1 MRRLLY
7 TLFIMLLLSRFSVM
21 SSSPSIP
28 VIGNDIVRL
37 TPYMA
42 TYDEK
47 VRLFYPDEPYKGF
60 WLENLKEEDQ
70 FIEWKLNIKD
80 KSEYRV
86 EALICVE
93 GLTDE
98 AEAVLELSG
107 NGNATECHVKSS
119 GWQRVVFDKNILLDK
134 GNSDVILKVK
144 KKVNSP
150 SFDVKL
156 FSLEISTP
164 KTYDLQLKKAK
175 EMKADV
181 NWMNEIPY
189 GFFIHWNSKSMP
201 EKGDQLKY
209 ADAVNQFDTDQF
221 AKMVHDCGG
230 KLVFFTTTWAEY
242 YFPAP
247 IHAIDSILPGRTT
260 KRDLIADL
268 STSLSKYGIR
278 LILYYHVGHGDKE
291 WWKLQHFSRQDAQ
304 LLFQN
309 VETIIRD
316 ISTRYK
322 DKIAGLWLDDGI
334 GYYPNGA
341 SFERINAAAKS
352 GNKNMAV
359 CFNPW
364 ILPRLTDFQDYY
376 AGEIGLSVESA
387 GLNNPFLPVGGN
399 GYFVDGPQKGLKATY
414 SGTFEPGDWTHIY
427 KDSIIGDPMYSLEQ
441 LKDILDESQKRRN
454 LLMINV
460 RIYQDGRISPKTYN
474 LLKQLKAYGIEKGY
488 Y

>member
-1 MRRLLY
+1 MRSSLY
-7 TLFIMLLLSRFSVM
+7 TLFIMLLLSCFSSV

-98 AEAVLELSG
+98 AEAVLELSS
-107 NGNATECHVKSS
+107 NGNATECRVKSS

-230 KLVFFTTTWAEY
+230 KLLFFTTTWAEY

-268 STSLSKYGIR
+268 STSYQIGGEQDETEEKQTCLPASCR
-278 LILYYHVGHGDKE
+278 GD
-291 WWKLQHFSRQDAQ
+291 
-304 LLFQN
+304 
-309 VETIIRD
+309 
-316 ISTRYK
+316 
-322 DKIAGLWLDDGI
+322 
-334 GYYPNGA
+334 
-341 SFERINAAAKS
+341 AARS
-352 GNKNMAV
+352 G
-359 CFNPW
+359 C
-364 ILPRLTDFQDYY
+364 LR
-376 AGEIGLSVESA
+376 
-387 GLNNPFLPVGGN
+387 
-399 GYFVDGPQKGLKATY
+399 
-414 SGTFEPGDWTHIY
+414 
-427 KDSIIGDPMYSLEQ
+427 
-441 LKDILDESQKRRN
+441 KR
-454 LLMINV
+454 
-460 RIYQDGRISPKTYN
+460 
-474 LLKQLKAYGIEKGY
+474 
-488 Y
+488 

>member
-98 AEAVLELSG
+98 AEAVLELSS
-107 NGNATECHVKSS
+107 NGNATECRVKSS

-156 FSLEISTP
+156 FSLEISV
-164 KTYDLQLKKAK
+164 L
-175 EMKADV
+175 
-181 NWMNEIPY
+181 
-189 GFFIHWNSKSMP
+189 
-201 EKGDQLKY
+201 
-209 ADAVNQFDTDQF
+209 
-221 AKMVHDCGG
+221 
-230 KLVFFTTTWAEY
+230 
-242 YFPAP
+242 
-247 IHAIDSILPGRTT
+247 
-260 KRDLIADL
+260 RDL
-268 STSLSKYGIR
+268 
-278 LILYYHVGHGDKE
+278 V
-291 WWKLQHFSRQDAQ
+291 
-304 LLFQN
+304 
-309 VETIIRD
+309 
-316 ISTRYK
+316 
-322 DKIAGLWLDDGI
+322 
-334 GYYPNGA
+334 
-341 SFERINAAAKS
+341 
-352 GNKNMAV
+352 
-359 CFNPW
+359 
-364 ILPRLTDFQDYY
+364 
-376 AGEIGLSVESA
+376 
-387 GLNNPFLPVGGN
+387 
-399 GYFVDGPQKGLKATY
+399 
-414 SGTFEPGDWTHIY
+414 
-427 KDSIIGDPMYSLEQ
+427 
-441 LKDILDESQKRRN
+441 
-454 LLMINV
+454 
-460 RIYQDGRISPKTYN
+460 
-474 LLKQLKAYGIEKGY
+474 
-488 Y
+488 